1 MPRQAGSSLSSQ
13 TLARIGSAGALT
25 KIMNPTAIRDA
36 TPEDEPQIYA
46 LLLESGWG
54 HRLSSVLALHELLA
68 ASQRKVVAVIDG
80 KVVGFVRAITDG
92 LSNGYLSMV
101 AVSAQHRR
109 NGLGSSLVQH
119 VVSEGDGIT
128 WVLRAGRPE
137 AKQFF
142 SSLGFAVSTEAMELR
157 RRENA
162 ANPSIERTSPG
173 KPGAASHVKR

>member
-1 MPRQAGSSLSSQ
+1 MN
-13 TLARIGSAGALT
+13 LT
-25 KIMNPTAIRDA
+25 VIRDA
-36 TPEDEPQIYA
+36 TPEDAPQIYA

-54 HRLSSVLALHELLA
+54 HRLSSELALHELLA

-101 AVSAQHRR
+101 AVSAQHRK

-173 KPGAASHVKR
+173 KPGTASHFQR